1 MEPRR
6 RNEPAAVADER
17 NPDWAMRTRPI
28 SKVDLAEVLAKRQNR
43 TEARERNVQFH
54 QQASSWQDLGSAVQ
68 AFCRGAG
75 IEMASLS
82 PEAQAMLPLIAGQ
95 LLREAVVGLTD
106 IAQARAAASIGPR
119 GAAAPATGSS
129 SNPLRS
135 STSVEQAIQRL
146 FESHGR
152 MFGGPVES
160 LRDVLQ
166 EAKEHETATL
176 AAMRAALQAM
186 LEQLSPASVAD
197 QFEHGRA
204 RTLAPGQDPR
214 PKYWEHYAEFHRL
227 LTQQGAG
234 ESMPHAFVE
243 SFGQEYAR
251 ARAQL
256 REKKQGGN

>member
-1 MEPRR
+1 
-6 RNEPAAVADER
+6 
-17 NPDWAMRTRPI
+17 
-28 SKVDLAEVLAKRQNR
+28 
-43 TEARERNVQFH
+43 
-54 QQASSWQDLGSAVQ
+54 
-68 AFCRGAG
+68 
-75 IEMASLS
+75 MASLS

-135 STSVEQAIQRL
+135 STSVEQSIQRL